1 MVLDMLINNNDLVKL
16 LAVFPHGKIDATKK
30 TMAIILCKGAISQ
43 IVCVC
48 VCLYVCVFNDY
59 SHIPFPYFYVY
70 GFSKS
75 AIKL

>member
-48 VCLYVCVFNDY
+48 VFICVCV
-59 SHIPFPYFYVY
+59 
-70 GFSKS
+70 
-75 AIKL
+75 